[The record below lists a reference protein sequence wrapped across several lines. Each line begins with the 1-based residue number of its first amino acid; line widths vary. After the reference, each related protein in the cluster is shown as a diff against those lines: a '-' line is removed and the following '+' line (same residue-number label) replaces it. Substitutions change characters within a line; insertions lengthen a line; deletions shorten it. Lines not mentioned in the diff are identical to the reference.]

1 MQRSSFRLLAR
12 FLRMAEQLRLEEKS
26 STWQTCFERRVTVH
40 NPLGLR
46 RWLQEEISISF
57 DLQKGF
63 ESPQTGMYKP
73 FFELDIG
80 PLITVVEMSALK
92 WDDKKG
98 STEA

>member
-1 MQRSSFRLLAR
+1 MACALVKGSFAAYAPL
-12 FLRMAEQLRLEEKS
+12 
-26 STWQTCFERRVTVH
+26 TRVLCH
-40 NPLGLR
+40 GPLGLR